1 MCMSDKQLLAQR
13 LNAAYDLLRTQGV
26 LHTISEFAN
35 ILKKPQPHVSLALK
49 GDEKRCTLGLLTRV
63 ADTFP
68 DILSRDYLLT
78 GQGDVAAP
86 DRSMRPHFEATARA
100 GFMIGLSEAETDAPL
115 HTRNPDMPD
124 YDFTIRA
131 QGDSMLPKIESGDIL
146 YCRHATDRQNPPI
159 GKVCVLDTKEGPVV
173 KVIAR
178 ADDERVLLHSYNP
191 EHKDYDI
198 AVDLIN
204 GVASV
209 VGLSRVFDN
218 NL

>member
-1 MCMSDKQLLAQR
+1 MTDIELMAQR
-13 LNAAYDLLRTQGV
+13 LDIAVKYLRLKGIV
-26 LHTISEFAN
+26 GSISDFADT
-35 ILKKPQPHVSLALK
+35 LGRKQPHISSALHA
-49 GDEKRCTLGLLTRV
+49 DPKRCTKKLLEHV

-68 DILSRDYLLT
+68 DVLNRDYLLEGT
-78 GQGDVAAP
+78 GEVAAP
-86 DRSMRPHFEATARA
+86 DRTMRPHFEATARA

-146 YCRHATDRQNPPI
+146 YCRRATDRQNSPI

-178 ADDERVLLHSYNP
+178 ADDERVFLHSYNS
-191 EHKDYDI
+191 EFKDYDI
-198 AVDLIN
+198 AADLIN
-204 GVASV
+204 CVASV
-209 VGLSRVFDN
+209 VGLSRVFDD